1 MQAPSSAKASS
12 ITDMLPAELRLMA
25 YSNLIPKDFKGGTE
39 ELKGILL
46 SCKLLHEEVLHELT
60 NAFRAT
66 LKRTL
71 ASVTSGWN
79 AEFNAPLRITQSG
92 SKIDEL
98 SLSVE
103 IPGSILRNIKTYPYQ
118 ERCHYDEH
126 GYSRVFEIIH
136 PVSAFRFKGLTISI
150 YQDAPSD
157 RREDPEVF
165 PLLFDLITLMHEGTL
180 GTFDNSTVNRHEKI
194 KVEPVLARS
203 FMFD

>member
-1 MQAPSSAKASS
+1 MSNPSIVTMQAPSSAKASS

-46 SCKLLHEEVLHELT
+46 SCKT
-60 NAFRAT
+60 NAFRAM

-118 ERCHYDEH
+118 ERCHCDEH

-150 YQDAPSD
+150 YPDAPSD

-165 PLLFDLITLMHEGTL
+165 PLLFDLITLVHEGTL

-203 FMFD
+203 FVFD